1 MKLGILSQDIRLYST
16 SRLYESAKNRGHDT
30 EVVSYL
36 RCYMNIAKAKPRIF
50 FQGRQMNFDVV
61 IPRIA
66 ATWTFYGA
74 AVVRQFELMGAL
86 SANSSASISR
96 SRDKLRALQLIGN
109 SGVEMPVTGYVHLSR
124 DIESVLN
131 TVGQPP
137 YVIKLLEGTQ
147 GRGVVL
153 TETMEA
159 AISAIET
166 MKKIDA
172 NILIQEFI
180 SESKGEDIRAIVV
193 GDKVVASMKRKAKPG
208 EFRSNVHLG
217 GSVENYELND
227 LEKENAVK
235 AAKVLGLSVAG
246 VDLIQSNRGPLVL
259 EVNSSPGLEGIEKA
273 SGVDVADK
281 IIEYLEDEYGNRD
294 RSKPIDI

>member
-1 MKLGILSQDIRLYST
+1 MKIGILSQDIRLYST
-16 SRLYESAKNRGHDT
+16 KRLYDTAIKRGHDT

-50 FQGRQMNFDVV
+50 SAGRELNYDSV

-74 AVVRQFELMGAL
+74 AVVRQFELMGSV
-86 SANSSASISR
+86 SANSSAGISR

-109 SGVEMPVTGYVHLSR
+109 TGVEMPITGYVHFSR
-124 DIESVLN
+124 DVEAVLKSV
-131 TVGQPP
+131 GEPP
-137 YVIKLLEGTQ
+137 FVIKLLEGTQ

-153 TETMEA
+153 TETMDA
-159 AISAIET
+159 AISVIET

-172 NILIQEFI
+172 NILVQEFI

-193 GDKVVASMKRKAKPG
+193 GDRVVASMKRIAKPG

-217 GSVENYELND
+217 GRVENYDISPEEED
-227 LEKENAVK
+227 SAVK
-235 AAKVLGLSVAG
+235 AAKILKLDVAG

-259 EVNSSPGLEGIEKA
+259 EVNSSPGLEGIETA
-273 SGVDVADK
+273 TDIDVADE
-281 IIEYLEDEYGNRD
+281 IISFLEDKVENTD
-294 RSKPIDI
+294 KSKPIDI